1 MLKKVLLIG
10 LVLVLVLAIG
20 IFFWARSVL
29 GQDAV
34 RTALASQISQAIG
47 QPVTIGSIS
56 ASIYPRVTVVLGEV
70 AIGAPV
76 RISASTLR
84 IGADVRALLSR
95 RIEHGSMRLDGAR
108 IELPLPPL
116 TLGGSPGAET
126 DGAPVEIVSIDEIV
140 LNDVEIVSGGRTLQ
154 GDVEIEPRDK
164 GVLVRTLTLTAE
176 DTRLDA
182 SGEIT
187 DLSGPVGELA
197 ITAGRLNLDRLL
209 AFAADFTGGSG
220 LGAGG
225 SSAAAPDASASGPPM
240 NVVLALQAERAT
252 MGALALGDL
261 NARARLTDGALSL
274 EPLAFD
280 VFAGRYDGGLRVGL
294 GGATP
299 TFHWNAKV
307 SGIDVPTAT
316 KFAGRPDTLTG
327 RLSGQVDLQGR
338 GIDPGTAMRSA
349 RGTARLQVT
358 DGVIRNLG
366 LVRQVILAT
375 SMRADA
381 AQQSGGSSDERFSRL
396 GATLAV
402 ADGVARTGDLA
413 MESENLRLTAA
424 GSMRLDGSA
433 VDLRGRVQLSDALS
447 KQAGRDLVRYTQE
460 EGRVTLPVH
469 ISGPADNLSVEIDMA
484 DVAQRA
490 LRNKA
495 TEEAEKAIKKGL
507 GDLFK

>member
-1 MLKKVLLIG
+1 
-10 LVLVLVLAIG
+10 
-20 IFFWARSVL
+20 
-29 GQDAV
+29 
-34 RTALASQISQAIG
+34 
-47 QPVTIGSIS
+47 
-56 ASIYPRVTVVLGEV
+56 
-70 AIGAPV
+70 
-76 RISASTLR
+76 
-84 IGADVRALLSR
+84 
-95 RIEHGSMRLDGAR
+95 
-108 IELPLPPL
+108 
-116 TLGGSPGAET
+116 
-126 DGAPVEIVSIDEIV
+126 
-140 LNDVEIVSGGRTLQ
+140 
-154 GDVEIEPRDK
+154 
-164 GVLVRTLTLTAE
+164 
-176 DTRLDA
+176 
-182 SGEIT
+182 
-187 DLSGPVGELA
+187 
-197 ITAGRLNLDRLL
+197 
-209 AFAADFTGGSG
+209 
-220 LGAGG
+220 
-225 SSAAAPDASASGPPM
+225 
-240 NVVLALQAERAT
+240 
-252 MGALALGDL
+252 MGALAIGDL

-307 SGIDVPTAT
+307 SGIDVAAATA
-316 KFAGRPDTLTG
+316 FAGRPDTLTG

-366 LVRQVILAT
+366 LVRRVILAT

-381 AQQSGGSSDERFSRL
+381 AQQSAGSSDERFSRL

-460 EGRVTLPVH
+460 EGRVTLPAH

-507 GDLFK
+507 GDLFKQKGP

>member
-29 GQDAV
+29 GRDTV

-56 ASIYPRVTVVLGEV
+56 ASIFPRVTVVLGEV
-70 AIGAPV
+70 TIGAPA

-116 TLGGSPGAET
+116 TLGASPGASS

-140 LNDVEIVSGGRTLQ
+140 LNGVEIVSGGRTLQ

-164 GVLVRTLTLTAE
+164 GVLVKTLTLRAE

-187 DLSGPVGELA
+187 DLAGPVGELA
-197 ITAGRLNLDRLL
+197 ITAGQLNLDRLL
-209 AFAADFTGGSG
+209 AFAADFAGGSG
-220 LGAGG
+220 LGAGESPAPG
-225 SSAAAPDASASGPPM
+225 ASAAGPPM

-294 GGATP
+294 GGATQ

-307 SGIDVPTAT
+307 SGIDVAAAT
-316 KFAGRPDTLTG
+316 EFAGRPDTMTG

-338 GIDPGTAMRSA
+338 GIDPGTAIRSA

-381 AQQSGGSSDERFSRL
+381 AQQSAGSSDERFSRL

-413 MESENLRLTAA
+413 MESENLRLTSA

-460 EGRVTLPVH
+460 EGRVTLPAI
-469 ISGPADNLSVEIDMA
+469 ISGPADNLSVQIDMA
-484 DVAQRA
+484 AVAQRA